1 MTTPVEQIE
10 KWIEDKPVWW
20 KHSVRLALDNGELD
34 GELLGEIYKLALIEH
49 ELADTTG
56 EFENASK
63 PVDFSGHTSEE
74 DVVKIRSLGNVVGV
88 SALAENQTINF
99 NQSGLF
105 IVYGDNGAGKSS
117 YANILKS
124 ACLTRGGD
132 PNIIGNVFEA
142 SNPSPSAEVSFTVGT
157 ENCKHSWSLEEPSTA
172 SLKAVRVFDTSS
184 AHHYVNKEDALGFKP
199 SGLNLLNELTTAVN
213 YVKSV
218 IEEEIMP
225 GNGFVQINSINS
237 SSDIANI
244 VNGLSHKNEEHQI
257 EAFKATDKEM
267 ARIEPLRQEIA
278 HDKLQTPETLKKKL
292 RQQKELLKPMVNIT
306 ISALK
311 CLGDKSIEQLRNLQ
325 QDYKQKQRQADAIKK
340 ETLDGLPLE
349 TVAGI
354 RWQELWK
361 SAKQFVE
368 QEPNSNHF
376 PPETG
381 DNCPL
386 CLQVISEQSGN
397 RLSALQ
403 KFLSDNAATEAQK
416 AYESLQ
422 SAEGLIHALDLKL
435 QEHKTALD
443 ELESIQPSLSE
454 QFMALFELLSE
465 RKRKFV
471 EESELPSEDDV
482 LDITAAQS
490 AKQVS
495 HGISE
500 QIEAVKSDEDL
511 VKLIAK
517 KEQEL
522 QRLEDKKFVLDNF
535 DALINNLRRYKIVNK
550 LEGLKKQC
558 NPLRISILSSS
569 IYKQGVIEPLEAAFA
584 DELRQFGF
592 TRFSIQVQTRN
603 TGGDQQ
609 FKLAIADA
617 GEPIVAKVASEGE
630 QRCIAIAAFLAEM
643 KADNRDSTVIFDDPV
658 NSLSHQWS
666 SRVAARLVDES
677 KSRQVVIFTHDIVFF
692 KLLLEQAEL
701 QNAEH
706 HSIALMRNK
715 KYAGLVRDSAPWEAL
730 TTSKRLKVL
739 NVELQKLRN
748 IEANE
753 TKDEFRKASRYFY
766 GLLRE
771 SWERLVEEKLLNKVV
786 NRFERGVY
794 TQRLSRLVDIT
805 DADIARIDN
814 AMTKCSTYFT
824 GHDSAAGVGDPY
836 PTIEEISDDL
846 DDIKLF
852 LKELQE
858 TRKRNN

>member
-1 MTTPVEQIE
+1 MTPIEQIE
-10 KWIEDKPVWW
+10 KWIKDKPVWW
-20 KHSVRLALDNGELD
+20 RQSVRLALENGGLD
-34 GELLGEIYKLALIEH
+34 GELLSEAYELALIEH
-49 ELADTTG
+49 GLADVTD
-56 EFENASK
+56 EFDNATQ
-63 PVDFSGHTSEE
+63 PIDFSGHTSEE
-74 DVVKIRSLGNVVGV
+74 EVVNIRSLGDVLGVG
-88 SALAENQTINF
+88 ALAKNQTIDF

-124 ACLTRGGD
+124 ACLTRGSD

-142 SNPSPSAEVSFTVGT
+142 NNPSPSAEISFTVGA
-157 ENCKHSWSLEEPSTA
+157 KDDVHSWTLNEPSTGA
-172 SLKAVRVFDTSS
+172 LKAIRVFDTSS
-184 AHHYVNKEDALGFKP
+184 AHHYVNKEDTLGFKP
-199 SGLNLLNELTTAVN
+199 SGLNLLNELTAAVN
-213 YVKSV
+213 YVKGIV
-218 IEEEIMP
+218 DEEIMP
-225 GNGFVQINSINS
+225 GNGFVHVSSLNSL
-237 SSDIANI
+237 SDIAKV
-244 VNGLSHKNEEHQI
+244 VNNLSYKHEESDI
-257 EAFKATDKEM
+257 ETHKATTKEV

-292 RQQKELLKPMVNIT
+292 RQQKELLKPLGNIA

-311 CLGDKSIEQLRNLQ
+311 CLGDESIEQLRKLQ
-325 QDYKQKQRQADAIKK
+325 QDYEQKKQQAEAIKK
-340 ETLDGLPLE
+340 ATLDGLPLD
-349 TVAGI
+349 TVTGI
-354 RWQELWK
+354 RWQEVWK

-368 QEPNSNHF
+368 QEPHSNHF
-376 PPETG
+376 PPEAG

-386 CLQVISEQSGN
+386 CLQVISEESGN
-397 RLSALQ
+397 RLAALQ
-403 KFLSDNAATEAQK
+403 KFLSDNAATEAKK

-422 SAEGLIHALDLKL
+422 NLEGLIRSQDLRL

-443 ELESIQPSLSE
+443 ELESIQPGLSE
-454 QFMALFELLSE
+454 QFTALFEKLSE
-465 RKRKFV
+465 RKRKFITN
-471 EESELPSEDDV
+471 SELPSADEF
-482 LDITAAQS
+482 LDISAVQS
-490 AKQVS
+490 AKQIS
-495 HGISE
+495 QSISE
-500 QIEAVKSDEDL
+500 QIEAVQSDEDL
-511 VKLIAK
+511 AKLIEK

-535 DALINNLRRYKIVNK
+535 EALINNLRRHKVVKK

-558 NPLRISILSSS
+558 NPLKISILSSS
-569 IYKQGVIEPLEAAFA
+569 IYKQGVIEPLETAFA
-584 DELRQFGF
+584 EELHQFGF

-603 TGGDQQ
+603 TGGNQQ

-677 KSRQVVIFTHDIVFF
+677 KKRQVVVFTHDIVFF

-701 QNAEH
+701 QDAEH
-706 HSIALMRNK
+706 NSIALVRNK
-715 KYAGLVRDSAPWEAL
+715 KYAGLVKDFAPWEAL
-730 TTSKRLKVL
+730 TTGKRLKVL
-739 NVELQKLRN
+739 NVEFQKLRK

-753 TKDEFRKASRYFY
+753 TEDEFRKASRHFY

-805 DADIARIDN
+805 DADIARVDN

-824 GHDSAAGVGDPY
+824 GHDSSAGVGDPY
-836 PTIEEISDDL
+836 PTIDEVSHDL
-846 DDIKLF
+846 EDIKMF
-852 LKELQE
+852 LEELQGA
-858 TRKRNN
+858 RKRS